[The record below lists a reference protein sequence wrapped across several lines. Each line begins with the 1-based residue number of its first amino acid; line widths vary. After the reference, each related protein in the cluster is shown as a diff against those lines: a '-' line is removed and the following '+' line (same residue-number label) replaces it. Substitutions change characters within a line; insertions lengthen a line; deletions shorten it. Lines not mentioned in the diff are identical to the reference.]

1 MTQVHLQS
9 LTKRY
14 GEVRAVNSISLDVA
28 DGHFIS
34 LLGPSGCGKTTTLKC
49 IAGFEHAD
57 EGRILFDGRDI
68 SGLPPEKRD
77 IGMVFQSYALF
88 PHMTVARN
96 LAFGLEMRKRPRAEI
111 EERVAKVLEMVQMV
125 HLRDRYPRELSG
137 GQQQRTA
144 LARALVI
151 QPSILLL
158 DEPLANL
165 DAKLRDEMR
174 TFIRDLQQRVGITTL
189 YVTHDQAEAMTMSD
203 RVVVMF
209 EGRIAQVGA
218 PEEIYDR
225 PADRHV
231 AAFVGQSNFID
242 GVVAAHAGGPC
253 LTGPFGRVPL
263 GAMSAVDGSAMTLLA
278 RPESIDIGPA
288 SDSADAKG
296 TIDAR
301 YYLGSYID
309 YRVRLA
315 DDQVVTVHGTP
326 PARFS
331 PGDAVGLSFD
341 PERLWAVDR

>member
-96 LAFGLEMRKRPRAEI
+96 LAFGLQMRKLSSGEI
-111 EERVAKVLEMVQMV
+111 NTRVAEVLEMVQMP
-125 HLRDRYPRELSG
+125 HLKDRYPRELSG
-137 GQQQRTA
+137 GQQQRVA

-209 EGRIAQVGA
+209 EGRIAHVGS

-225 PADRHV
+225 PADQQV
-231 AAFVGQSNFID
+231 AAFVGQSNFIN
-242 GVVAAHAGGPC
+242 GVVAGHAGGPC
-253 LTGPFGRVPL
+253 LTGAFGRVPL
-263 GAMSAVDGSAMTLLA
+263 GTMTATDGAGMTLLA
-278 RPESIDIGPA
+278 RPESIAIGPVTEA
-288 SDSADAKG
+288 ADAAG
-296 TIDAR
+296 TVDAR

-331 PGDAVGLSFD
+331 PGDSVGLTFD